1 MSFELSDLDPRTRA
15 SIQAYDDVAGDY
27 QLRLRTHRPL
37 TDVKRFAK
45 DLERGTVVLDAG
57 CGPAND
63 IRLLRDHGLHV
74 IGLDLS
80 QGALDHARLLL
91 PRDGLVRGPLEDPPF
106 ADDSFGGLWCNGGL
120 DHTPRD
126 RWRAVFTALMRT
138 VESGP
143 VMLSCYRGT
152 VDMVEVTD
160 ELLGTIH
167 VSAITEEEAVH
178 MFEERGLVDIRVEV
192 RPDPLHGRRRP
203 NLIAH
208 GRKPAPDE
216 A

>member
-1 MSFELSDLDPRTRA
+1 MPFELSDLDPRTRA
-15 SIQAYDDVAGDY
+15 SIAAYDDVAADY
-27 QLRLRTHRPL
+27 QLKLRTHRPL
-37 TDVKRFAK
+37 TDVKRFAR
-45 DLERGTVVLDAG
+45 DLPRGTVVLDAG

-63 IRLLRDHGLHV
+63 IRLLRDRGLHV

-80 QGALDHARLLL
+80 EGALDHARLLL

-106 ADDSFGGLWCNGGL
+106 ADGSFGGLWCNGGL

-126 RWRAVFTALMRT
+126 RWRAVFTALVRT

-143 VMLSCYRGT
+143 VMLGCYRGT
-152 VDMVEVTD
+152 VDMIEVQD
-160 ELLGTIH
+160 DLLGTIY
-167 VSAITEEEAVH
+167 VSAVTEEEVVT
-178 MFEERGLVDIRVEV
+178 MFEERGLEDIRVEV

-208 GRKPAPDE
+208 GRKPAAD
-216 A
+216 

>member
-1 MSFELSDLDPRTRA
+1 MPFELSDLDPRTRA
-15 SIQAYDDVAGDY
+15 SIAAYDDVAGDY

-37 TDVKRFAK
+37 TDVKRFAEG
-45 DLERGTVVLDAG
+45 LARGTVVLDAG

-63 IRLLRDHGLHV
+63 IRLLRDQGLHV

-80 QGALDHARLLL
+80 PGALAHARLLL

-106 ADDSFGGLWCNGGL
+106 ADESFGGLWCNGGL

-126 RWRAVFTALMRT
+126 RWRTVFAALVRT
-138 VESGP
+138 VDTGP

-160 ELLGTIH
+160 DLLGTIH
-167 VSAITEEEAVH
+167 VSAITEEEIVT
-178 MFEERGLVDIRVEV
+178 MFEERGLTDIRVEV
-192 RPDPLHGRRRP
+192 RPHPLHGRRRP
-203 NLIAH
+203 KLVAH
-208 GRKPAPDE
+208 GHKPAASE
-216 A
+216 

>member
-1 MSFELSDLDPRTRA
+1 MPFELSDLDPRTRA
-15 SIQAYDDVAGDY
+15 SIEAYDDVAADY
-27 QLRLRTHRPL
+27 QLQLRTHRPM
-37 TDVKRFAK
+37 TDVKRFAR
-45 DLERGTVVLDAG
+45 DLTRGTVVLDAG

-63 IRLLRDHGLHV
+63 IRLLRDRGLHV

-80 QGALDHARLLL
+80 AGALDHARLLL

-120 DHTPRD
+120 NHTPRD
-126 RWRAVFTALMRT
+126 RWRAVFTGLMRT
-138 VESGP
+138 LEQGP

-152 VDMVEVTD
+152 VDMVEVND
-160 ELLGTIH
+160 DLLGTIH
-167 VSAITEEEAVH
+167 VSAITEDEVVT

-208 GRKPAPDE
+208 ARKPAD

>member
-1 MSFELSDLDPRTRA
+1 MGVTVPFELKDLDPRTRQ
-15 SIQAYDDVAGDY
+15 SIEAYDDVAADY

-37 TDVKRFAK
+37 NDVKRFGNGL
-45 DLERGTVVLDAG
+45 DRGTVVLDAG

-63 IRLLRDHGLHV
+63 IRLLRDQGLHV

-80 QGALDHARLLL
+80 EGALAHARLLL

-120 DHTPRD
+120 DHTPREQ
-126 RWRAVFTALMRT
+126 WRSVFTQLVRT
-138 VESGP
+138 LGSGP
-143 VMLSCYRGT
+143 VMLACYRGT
-152 VDMVEVTD
+152 VDMVEVED
-160 ELLGTIH
+160 ELLGAIH
-167 VSAITEEEAVH
+167 VSAATEDEVVT

-203 NLIAH
+203 KVVAH
-208 GRKPAPDE
+208 GRKE

>member
-1 MSFELSDLDPRTRA
+1 VPFELSDLDPRTRA
-15 SIQAYDDVAGDY
+15 SIEAYDDVAADY
-27 QLRLRTHRPL
+27 QLQLRTHRPQ
-37 TDVKRFAK
+37 TDVKRFAR
-45 DLERGTVVLDAG
+45 DLTRGTVVLDAG

-63 IRLLRDHGLHV
+63 IRLLRDRGLHV
-74 IGLDLS
+74 IGLDMS
-80 QGALDHARLLL
+80 EGALDHARLLL
-91 PRDGLVRGPLEDPPF
+91 PRDGLVRGPLEDQPF

-126 RWRAVFTALMRT
+126 RWRAVFTALVRT
-138 VESGP
+138 LEQGP

-160 ELLGTIH
+160 DLLGTIH
-167 VSAITEEEAVH
+167 VSAITEDEAVT

-203 NLIAH
+203 NLVVHA
-208 GRKPAPDE
+208 RKPA